1 MSTNIIRSTTYSYS
15 YLSQPV
21 TASIVKDTNNEQLYL
36 IIHESDNCIYNQS
49 IIIPKYIQQFFKT
62 FSPDN
67 STYALCISRNYF
79 INTLVNYYI
88 YLLVQTSRKENHY
101 ITKTTLLYPDWNKI
115 IRYCKVHAP
124 VYYTP
129 ALQLVE
135 ESLESNW
142 RSRTILRA
150 ILCTSLDILE
160 EQ

>member
-21 TASIVKDTNNEQLYL
+21 TASIVKDIDNEQLYL
-36 IIHESDNCIYNQS
+36 IIYEADDCIYNQS

-67 STYALCISRNYF
+67 STYALCISQYYF
-79 INTLVNYYI
+79 AHTLVNYYT
-88 YLLVQTSRKENHY
+88 YLMVRTSRRNKNILYKNIH
-101 ITKTTLLYPDWNKI
+101 LYPACAKI
-115 IRYCKVHAP
+115 INYCKVHSP

-129 ALQLVE
+129 ALQLIE

-142 RSRTILRA
+142 RSRTILHA
-150 ILCTSLDILE
+150 ILSTPLDTLE
-160 EQ
+160 

>member
-36 IIHESDNCIYNQS
+36 IIRESDNCIYNQS

-67 STYALCISRNYF
+67 STYALCISQNYF
-79 INTLVNYYI
+79 AHTLVNYYT
-88 YLLVQTSRKENHY
+88 YLMVQTSRRNKNILHKNTY
-101 ITKTTLLYPDWNKI
+101 LYPNCSRI
-115 IRYCKVHAP
+115 LQYCKVHAP

-129 ALQLVE
+129 ALQLIE

-142 RSRTILRA
+142 RSRTILHA
-150 ILCTSLDILE
+150 ILSTPLDTLE
-160 EQ
+160 

>member
-21 TASIVKDTNNEQLYL
+21 TASIVKDTDNEQLYL
-36 IIHESDNCIYNQS
+36 IIYEADDCIYNQS

-67 STYALCISRNYF
+67 STYALCISQNYF
-79 INTLVNYYI
+79 AHTLVNYYT
-88 YLLVQTSRKENHY
+88 YLMVQTSRRNKNILHKNTY
-101 ITKTTLLYPDWNKI
+101 LYPNCSRI
-115 IRYCKVHAP
+115 LQYCKVHAP

-129 ALQLVE
+129 ALQLIE

-142 RSRTILRA
+142 RSRTILHA
-150 ILCTSLDILE
+150 ILSTPLDTLE
-160 EQ
+160 

>member
-21 TASIVKDTNNEQLYL
+21 TASIVKDTDNEQLYL
-36 IIHESDNCIYNQS
+36 IIYEADDCIYNQS

-67 STYALCISRNYF
+67 STYALCISQNYF
-79 INTLVNYYI
+79 AHTLVNYYT
-88 YLLVQTSRKENHY
+88 YLMVQTSHRNKNILHKNTY
-101 ITKTTLLYPDWNKI
+101 LYPNCSRI
-115 IRYCKVHAP
+115 LQYCKVHAP

-129 ALQLVE
+129 ALQLIE

-142 RSRTILRA
+142 RSRTILHA
-150 ILCTSLDILE
+150 ILSTPLDTLE
-160 EQ
+160 

>member
-21 TASIVKDTNNEQLYL
+21 TASIVKDTDNEQLYL
-36 IIHESDNCIYNQS
+36 IIYEADDCIYNQPL
-49 IIIPKYIQQFFKT
+49 IIPKYIQQFFKT
-62 FSPDN
+62 FSSDN

-115 IRYCKVHAP
+115 IRYCKVNSP

-129 ALQLVE
+129 ALQLIE
-135 ESLESNW
+135 ESLEQNW
-142 RSRTILRA
+142 RSRTILHA
-150 ILCTSLDILE
+150 ILSTPLDTLE
-160 EQ
+160 

>member
-36 IIHESDNCIYNQS
+36 IIYEADNCIYNEPL
-49 IIIPKYIQQFFKT
+49 IIPKYIQQFFKT

-67 STYALCISRNYF
+67 STYALCISQNYF
-79 INTLVNYYI
+79 AHTLVNYYT
-88 YLLVQTSRKENHY
+88 YLMVQTSRRNKNILHKNTY
-101 ITKTTLLYPDWNKI
+101 LYPNCSRI
-115 IRYCKVHAP
+115 LQYCKVHAP

-129 ALQLVE
+129 ALQLIE

-142 RSRTILRA
+142 RSRTILHA
-150 ILCTSLDILE
+150 ILSTPLDTLE
-160 EQ
+160 

>member
-21 TASIVKDTNNEQLYL
+21 TASIVKDTDNEQLYL
-36 IIHESDNCIYNQS
+36 LIYKLDDCIYNQP

-62 FSPDN
+62 FSSNTHLPI
-67 STYALCISRNYF
+67 TFVCVSRNF
-79 INTLVNYYI
+79 LTNTLINYYT
-88 YLLVQTSRKENHY
+88 YLMVRTSRRNKNILYKNIH
-101 ITKTTLLYPDWNKI
+101 LYPACAKI
-115 IRYCKVHAP
+115 INYCKVHSP

-129 ALQLVE
+129 ALQLTE
-135 ESLESNW
+135 EALANDW

-160 EQ
+160 

>member
-67 STYALCISRNYF
+67 STYALCISQNYF
-79 INTLVNYYI
+79 AHTLVNYYT
-88 YLLVQTSRKENHY
+88 YLMVQTSRRNKNILHKNTY
-101 ITKTTLLYPDWNKI
+101 LYPNCSRI
-115 IRYCKVHAP
+115 LQYCKVHAP

-129 ALQLVE
+129 ALQLIE

-142 RSRTILRA
+142 RSRTILHA
-150 ILCTSLDILE
+150 ILSTPLDTLE
-160 EQ
+160 